1 MNAVTHG
8 LFAQKLVLNDE
19 DSRRLETLRRSLH
32 AELAPK
38 TVLQE
43 VQFERIVTCI
53 GRCSSALIVET
64 RYINRLLGE
73 DGEYRSQSDQPPG
86 SAHADWYLSG
96 KQGLGKGIR
105 LLESVKQEFM
115 SLGRIDEK
123 WHDLLDKAFGTQFR
137 QLLTQWVPTNPDAA
151 LLAHHLVRHSETY
164 RMPLP
169 ALDEKGESSVES
181 KVIVDPEQSKQMV
194 FHLLEQ
200 ESSTLA
206 DLLSNAEQRSSWSAR
221 EQSGAL
227 DPPRHYSAACRDLNR
242 AIERYWYLKKNNL
255 FQ

>member
-32 AELAPK
+32 AELAPN

-43 VQFERIVTCI
+43 VQFERIVACM
-53 GRCSSALIVET
+53 GRCSLALSVEK
-64 RYINRLLGE
+64 RHFNRLLGE
-73 DGEYRSQSDQPPG
+73 DGEHRSQSDEPPG
-86 SAHADWYLSG
+86 HVEWYLSG
-96 KQGLGKGIR
+96 KQPLKDGLR
-105 LLESVKQEFM
+105 LVESVKQDFAN
-115 SLGRIDEK
+115 LGRIDEK

>member
-1 MNAVTHG
+1 
-8 LFAQKLVLNDE
+8 
-19 DSRRLETLRRSLH
+19 
-32 AELAPK
+32 
-38 TVLQE
+38 
-43 VQFERIVTCI
+43 
-53 GRCSSALIVET
+53 
-64 RYINRLLGE
+64 
-73 DGEYRSQSDQPPG
+73 
-86 SAHADWYLSG
+86 
-96 KQGLGKGIR
+96 
-105 LLESVKQEFM
+105 
-115 SLGRIDEK
+115 
-123 WHDLLDKAFGTQFR
+123 
-137 QLLTQWVPTNPDAA
+137 
-151 LLAHHLVRHSETY
+151 
-164 RMPLP
+164 MPLP